1 MSFGADD
8 TMLPTA
14 SWFHA
19 ADRSL
24 LRFYGEHSNG
34 PFFCPPGAAG
44 LNVSISKD
52 HARRRA
58 KVLTVAGLLERQG
71 TNYRI
76 TDLGLRYVRGE
87 MNQDDLEALA
97 PNTDE

>member
-1 MSFGADD
+1 MTFRVDGN
-8 TMLPTA
+8 MLPTA

-24 LRFYGEHSNG
+24 LRFYGGHNDG
-34 PFFCPPGAAG
+34 PFLCPPGAASQ
-44 LNVSISKD
+44 NVSISKD

-58 KVLTVAGLLERQG
+58 KKLATAGLLERED

-76 TDLGLRYVRGE
+76 TDLGLRYVRGKIDNNE
-87 MNQDDLEALA
+87 LEALN
-97 PNTDE
+97 PNADE

>member
-1 MSFGADD
+1 
-8 TMLPTA
+8 MLPTA

-24 LRFYGEHSNG
+24 LRFYGEHDAG
-34 PFFCPPGAAG
+34 PFLCPAGAAA
-44 LNVSISKD
+44 LNVSISRD
-52 HARRRA
+52 HARRRT
-58 KVLTVAGLLERQG
+58 KVLTAAGLLERQG

-87 MNQDDLEALA
+87 MSKDELEALA
-97 PNTDE
+97 PGADE